1 MCTCVITT
9 DNLVEAHCY
18 GIGRTGQLLSNYEGL
33 HQLQHCNWRRP
44 LRSKRLTF
52 QSVSTATCCSAIAQV
67 YHNWHWCD
75 ETFVWECGKNACVY
89 HVYPLETPNCQLV
102 CVYALV
108 YEHIESLQAF
118 YYVCVTIAL
127 GQTLL
132 TVVAKLTQPGLSM
145 WQQCSPQKSADFQS
159 LASMYWCG
167 ICPHHMTIAIPFKEG
182 TMPGLQPQGGLCT
195 LQEQSRGNT
204 GWYVIMSIVA
214 CNGTCHRH
222 CIDSWIARLI
232 MSPDWCG
239 NPFCI
244 PITSADRN
252 VMFILPIAPCY
263 CSERVLRLSPLISS
277 MFSAM
282 CCGKGNATCVSGMSQ
297 ELMCDSTVYI
307 C

>member
-1 MCTCVITT
+1 MRKVGFSGSS
-9 DNLVEAHCY
+9 VWK
-18 GIGRTGQLLSNYEGL
+18 TGLSCL
-33 HQLQHCNWRRP
+33 KDRFVFVMHCNWRVP
-44 LRSKRLTF
+44 SQPKHLIFLRICYYCHVLLSNCPGVSQLTL
-52 QSVSTATCCSAIAQV
+52 VRWDHCV
-67 YHNWHWCD
+67 G
-75 ETFVWECGKNACVY
+75 VWEEC
-89 HVYPLETPNCQLV
+89 V
-102 CVYALV
+102 CVPCVSLGNTKLPISM
-108 YEHIESLQAF
+108 HIYTSILTHWKFASF
-118 YYVCVTIAL
+118 LLCVTIAV
-127 GQTLL
+127 GQILL
-132 TVVAKLTQPGLSM
+132 IVVAKLTQPGLSM
-145 WQQCSPQKSADFQS
+145 CQQCSPQKSADFQS

-195 LQEQSRGNT
+195 LQEQPRGNT
-204 GWYVIMSIVA
+204 GWYVILSIVA
-214 CNGTCHRH
+214 CNGTCYRH

-232 MSPDWCG
+232 MRPDWCG
-239 NPFCI
+239 KPFCI

-307 C
+307 CLL